1 MTFDIPP
8 SISPEDR
15 RYAEQ
20 VQQLMVKLAE
30 LAELVNAGSHTQACV
45 LDALF
50 NLYMTCAY
58 QYGRA
63 EQCAHVMVHRGSEV
77 LIKAE
82 LARAAQVGAVP
93 SGPVH

>member
-15 RYAEQ
+15 QYAEQ

-30 LAELVNAGSHTQACV
+30 LVNAGSHSQPCV

-63 EQCAHVMVHRGSEV
+63 EQCAHVLVRSGSEV

-82 LARAAQVGAVP
+82 LARAAQVGSVP

>member
-15 RYAEQ
+15 SYAEQ

-30 LAELVNAGSHTQACV
+30 QVNAGSHTQPCV

-63 EQCAHVMVHRGSEV
+63 EQCAHVIVHRGSEV
-77 LIKAE
+77 LIKAQ
-82 LARAAQVGAVP
+82 LARATQVGAGP